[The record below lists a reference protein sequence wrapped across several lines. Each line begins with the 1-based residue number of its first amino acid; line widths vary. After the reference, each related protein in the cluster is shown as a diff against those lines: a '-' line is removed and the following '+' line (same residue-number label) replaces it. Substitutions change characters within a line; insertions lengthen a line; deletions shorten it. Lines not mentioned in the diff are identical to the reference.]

1 MPVYDYECMKCEA
14 KLSLN
19 KPITE
24 SVEPPICAS
33 CGNRM
38 IRKFNFGAVT
48 FNGSGFYAT
57 DKNKK
62 EE

>member
-1 MPVYDYECMKCEA
+1 MKCET
-14 KLSLN
+14 KLSVV

-24 SVEPPICAS
+24 SAEPPVCAD